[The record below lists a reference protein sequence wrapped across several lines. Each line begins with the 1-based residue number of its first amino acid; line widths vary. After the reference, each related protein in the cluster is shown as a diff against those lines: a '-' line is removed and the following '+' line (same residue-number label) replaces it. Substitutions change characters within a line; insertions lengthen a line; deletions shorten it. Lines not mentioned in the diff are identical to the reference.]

1 MKLYRSLDHTKY
13 QMDFCVSNPKKG
25 FYDDE
30 IKKLG
35 GKIFLVPLKSKNPI
49 KSFLSIVRIVKEEKL
64 LAKMKDAQ
72 QEMVSQL
79 ASLTR
84 KLQPG
89 SIRVKNEAIKS
100 DELAELTEQITEQ
113 EECVRFL
120 HLILD
125 NQIKSIT
132 WDIKNAIEQSKLESM

>member
-1 MKLYRSLDHTKY
+1 MSTQSKLEKIYNEA
-13 QMDFCVSNPKKG
+13 QEDFALTVLNLADKTRAITS
-25 FYDDE
+25 
-30 IKKLG
+30 I
-35 GKIFLVPLKSKNPI
+35 KSKWL
-49 KSFLSIVRIVKEEKL
+49 FRIVKEEKL
-64 LAKMKDAQ
+64 LTKMKDAQ
-72 QEMVSQL
+72 QEMISQL

-84 KLQPG
+84 KLQPS
-89 SIRVKNEAIKS
+89 SIKVKNEAIKS
-100 DELAELTEQITEQ
+100 EELTALTEQITEQ

>member
-1 MKLYRSLDHTKY
+1 MSTQSKLEKIYNEA
-13 QMDFCVSNPKKG
+13 QEDFALTVLNLADKTRTITS
-25 FYDDE
+25 
-30 IKKLG
+30 I
-35 GKIFLVPLKSKNPI
+35 KSKWL
-49 KSFLSIVRIVKEEKL
+49 FRIVKEEKL
-64 LAKMKDAQ
+64 LTKMKDAQ
-72 QEMVSQL
+72 QEMISQL

-84 KLQPG
+84 KLQPS
-89 SIRVKNEAIKS
+89 SIKVKNEAIKS
-100 DELAELTEQITEQ
+100 EELAALTEQITEQ

>member
-1 MKLYRSLDHTKY
+1 MSTQSKLEKIYNEA
-13 QMDFCVSNPKKG
+13 QEDFALTVLNLSDKTRA
-25 FYDDE
+25 
-30 IKKLG
+30 ITS
-35 GKIFLVPLKSKNPI
+35 IKSKWL
-49 KSFLSIVRIVKEEKL
+49 FRIVKEEKL

>member
-1 MKLYRSLDHTKY
+1 MSTQSKLEKIYNEA
-13 QMDFCVSNPKKG
+13 QEDFALTVLNLSDKTRA
-25 FYDDE
+25 
-30 IKKLG
+30 ITS
-35 GKIFLVPLKSKNPI
+35 IKSKWL
-49 KSFLSIVRIVKEEKL
+49 FRIVKEEKL
-64 LAKMKDAQ
+64 LSKMKDAQ

-100 DELAELTEQITEQ
+100 EELAELTEQITEQ